1 MTAIYSHNIYC
12 YLQNLQKDTRE
23 FKLDLRY
30 IVACLTE
37 VYLVVLF
44 TYYVRNIVEHIF
56 NKNRLN

>member
-1 MTAIYSHNIYC
+1 MTVIYSHNIYC

-23 FKLDLRY
+23 FKLDLMY

-44 TYYVRNIVEHIF
+44 TYYERNIVEHIF